1 MNTYLN
7 DCATTEVEL
16 CRERYGVHRF
26 LGLVVEGD
34 FVIFGCDDAG
44 EKLAFDVYP
53 GVFRH
58 QELMQI
64 PGKPCFVERV
74 GLELP

>member
-16 CRERYGVHRF
+16 GRERYAVHF
-26 LGLVVEGD
+26 FFGFVLEGD
-34 FVIFGCDDAG
+34 FIFCNDGAG